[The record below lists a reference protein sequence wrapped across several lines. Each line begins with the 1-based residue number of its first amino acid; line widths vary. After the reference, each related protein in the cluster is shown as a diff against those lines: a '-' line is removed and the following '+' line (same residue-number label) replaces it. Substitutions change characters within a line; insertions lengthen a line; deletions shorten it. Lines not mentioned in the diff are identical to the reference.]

1 MHLEGGIHT
10 LISPELGLYETLPA
24 ESRRAVAFDVP
35 DRPGTYDV
43 YCDTCCG
50 GKESPTMHGT
60 IVVEA

>member
-1 MHLEGGIHT
+1 MPVTNL
-10 LISPELGLYETLPA
+10 PLGLYETLPA
-24 ESRRAVAFDVP
+24 EGRRTVAFEAP

-50 GKESPTMHGT
+50 GKDSPTMHGT